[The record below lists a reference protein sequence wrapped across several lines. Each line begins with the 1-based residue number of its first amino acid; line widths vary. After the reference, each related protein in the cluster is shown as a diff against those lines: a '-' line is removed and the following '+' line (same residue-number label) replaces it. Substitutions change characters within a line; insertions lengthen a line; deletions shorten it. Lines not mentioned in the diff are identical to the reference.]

1 MLSVTVQL
9 HNCSLLPNYS
19 DEILQEFHL
28 FPFYPL
34 VYQPEAPFILIQL
47 FQMGG
52 IHESI
57 LSISHEKANCKCPF
71 KKTENKNNG
80 NHLRKNH
87 VYNLSCRQPCNCKP
101 VVFRMKIQKSD
112 SDLTACYFC
121 TNAYYEQLKQKPS
134 AKIAPQTVFHQIL
147 FYIHSKSNGTGCTVN
162 DII

>member
-1 MLSVTVQL
+1 M
-9 HNCSLLPNYS
+9 NPY
-19 DEILQEFHL
+19 
-28 FPFYPL
+28 L
-34 VYQPEAPFILIQL
+34 VYHMKKQIASALLKKQKIKTTAITY
-47 FQMGG
+47 
-52 IHESI
+52 
-57 LSISHEKANCKCPF
+57 EKIMY
-71 KKTENKNNG
+71 TI
-80 NHLRKNH
+80 
-87 VYNLSCRQPCNCKP
+87 LSCRQPCNCKP